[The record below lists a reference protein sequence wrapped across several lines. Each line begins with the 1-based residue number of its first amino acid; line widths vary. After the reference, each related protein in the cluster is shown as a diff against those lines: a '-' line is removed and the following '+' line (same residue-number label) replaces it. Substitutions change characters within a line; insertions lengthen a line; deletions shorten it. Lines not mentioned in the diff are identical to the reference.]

1 MSTQAVRVW
10 DRVTWCHLVDQD
22 HPDRFGG
29 VMTVCGMLV
38 PWRST
43 RLGSSPE
50 VDCRRCIEEQLGWRR
65 DIEEARR
72 RVWGEQGRPS

>member
-1 MSTQAVRVW
+1 MSTPTLRVW
-10 DRVTWCHLVDQD
+10 QRGAWCHLVASER
-22 HPDRFGG
+22 PDRLGG
-29 VMTVCGMLV
+29 AVTVCGMLV

-43 RLGSSPE
+43 VVGLESQ
-50 VDCRRCIEEQLGWRR
+50 VDCPRCIEEQLGWRR